1 MIKRNTVNKYD
12 KDEKSYVGGEVT
24 DTYKE
29 TDSEDREEV
38 FTLSNSESPGALEM
52 DNNDEDDREEEQNV
66 LQVQSSNRSSGR
78 SSFRKPS
85 EQRIRYCWRCHHAG
99 HESWECE
106 EEVEDEW
113 WCPRYT

>member
-1 MIKRNTVNKYD
+1 MIKRNSFNEND
-12 KDEKSYVGGEVT
+12 KDKKLYIGGEVP
-24 DTYKE
+24 D

>member
-1 MIKRNTVNKYD
+1 MIKRNTVNKND

-85 EQRIRYCWRCHHAG
+85 EQRIR
-99 HESWECE
+99 
-106 EEVEDEW
+106 
-113 WCPRYT
+113 